1 MLEPGSM
8 KADCALRLQ
17 GVAKHF
23 ALAGRQTLRAVDG
36 VDLEVAPGETLAL
49 VGESGSGKSTLGRL
63 ALGLEYATAGTIEIN
78 GRDIAS
84 MSKGE
89 LRRQRA
95 HAQMVFQDPWSSLN
109 PRMSIGR
116 LIEEPYILHTDLDG
130 AARRLAVGRL
140 AERVKLDRV
149 LLGRYPNQLS
159 GGQLQRV
166 CVARAVATEPRLV
179 VLDEPTSA
187 LDLSVRAEVLRLLI
201 ELQRQIQAAYLFI
214 THDLSTVRAI
224 ADRIAVM
231 YLGRIVEQG
240 PTASILQ
247 APAHPYTQALLS
259 AQLPADPS
267 IKLSRHILTGEMP
280 SPIAM
285 PSGCPFRT
293 RCSVA
298 MPKCGD
304 RVPALVPIFQSSH
317 MAACIRVDQ

>member
-1 MLEPGSM
+1 M

-130 AARRLAVGRL
+130 AARRLAVERL

-166 CVARAVATEPRLV
+166 CVARAVATEPQLV